1 MSRRAETPPPLSLYV
16 HLPWCLSKCPYCD
29 FNSHAL
35 TAPLDER
42 GYIRALIADLD
53 ADLAAGADCVQG
65 RSLCSVFIGGG
76 TPNLFSAASI
86 AALLREVRA
95 RIPFT
100 PSCEITL
107 EANPGAGHGNLRGF
121 RDAGVNRLSL
131 GAQSFDDAMLVRLG
145 RAHSAADIVQT
156 VAAAR
161 RAGFDN
167 LNLDLMFGLPGQTP
181 QQGLADVRR
190 ALALA
195 PEHLSWYQLTIEP
208 NTLFHARPPAL
219 PDDDSVWRLQ
229 RAATALLHKRGY
241 RRYEVS
247 AYTMKKRCRHNLNVW
262 RFGDYLGIGAGAH
275 GKWTRAGKV
284 VRTRK
289 HRNPSRYIERAH
301 AGRCCVETRAVAGGD
316 LLFEFLLNALRL
328 THGFRASLFHR
339 RTGLDAGLLERR
351 LAPLTRRGLIER
363 RGAPGR
369 RRYAA
374 TPLGARF
381 LDDVLVEILPES
393 QPFDSATTS
402 SYAQS
407 AGAAPRA
414 VALAPVKLPAP
425 RETTKNNRHINNLH
439 KTPLARAVS
448 PIPLKDKQFVPGK

>member
-1 MSRRAETPPPLSLYV
+1 MPRHAETPPLAPVRARETGAAAERGSTETLPPLSLYA

-42 GYIRALIADLD
+42 AYIRALIADLD
-53 ADLAAGADCVQG
+53 ADLAAGADCFQG
-65 RSLCSVFIGGG
+65 RALCSVFIGGG
-76 TPNLFSAASI
+76 TPNLFGAASI
-86 AALLREVRA
+86 AELLREVRA

-100 PSCEITL
+100 PSCEITI
-107 EANPGAGHGNLRGF
+107 EANPGAGRADLRGF
-121 RDAGVNRLSL
+121 RNAGVNRLSL
-131 GAQSFDDAMLVRLG
+131 GAQSFDDAMLARLG

-156 VAAAR
+156 AAAAR

-181 QQGLADVRR
+181 EQGLADVRR

-229 RAATALLHKRGY
+229 CAATELLHRRGY

-247 AYTMKKRCRHNLNVW
+247 AYALTKGALKKTCRHNLNYW

-275 GKWTRAGKV
+275 GKWTRAGAV

-289 HRNPSRYIERAH
+289 HRNPARYIRLAR
-301 AGRCCVETRAVAGGD
+301 AGRCRVETRAVAGAD
-316 LLFEFLLNALRL
+316 LLFEFALNALRL
-328 THGFRASLFHR
+328 TDGFRASLFHR

-351 LAPLTRRGLIER
+351 LAPLIRRGLVER

-369 RRYAA
+369 LRYAA

-393 QPFDSATTS
+393 QPLDSATTS

-407 AGAAPRA
+407 AGVAPRA
-414 VALAPVKLPAP
+414 AAVAPVKLPAP
-425 RETTKNNRHINNLH
+425 RNL
-439 KTPLARAVS
+439 S
-448 PIPLKDKQFVPGK
+448 